1 MYHAR
6 LADAWQP
13 CPQVPCQI
21 CATLCVP
28 SCVPLLKGALSNCAD
43 IHDPSWQ
50 VPHVAQYLSW
60 KHALRSYQCT
70 ACARRAT
77 CTCCCVMGA
86 SVCVAVAAG
95 QHMFRKCV
103 FCQRFFL
110 TAAGR
115 ITRRVLPWL
124 CRIRAFALRSMPC
137 VDKVGLCKEPP
148 RCRRGFA
155 HR

>member
-13 CPQVPCQI
+13 CPQVPRQI

-28 SCVPLLKGALSNCAD
+28 SCVPLLKGALSFCAH
-43 IHDPSWQ
+43 IHNPSWQ

-60 KHALRSYQCT
+60 KHALRSHQCT

-95 QHMFRKCV
+95 QHVFRKCV
-103 FCQRFFL
+103 FLSTVLSYSSRANNLQGVAVAVSHTRICPDVHAVCGQSGSL
-110 TAAGR
+110 QGAAK
-115 ITRRVLPWL
+115 
-124 CRIRAFALRSMPC
+124 M
-137 VDKVGLCKEPP
+137 
-148 RCRRGFA
+148 
-155 HR
+155 